1 MTLCFESHDTMLIN
15 QESNT
20 SYHQI
25 VSYDINHVVG
35 LRRAGELHCPS
46 YLMLGWRQ
54 RRFVLLLFSSPHI
67 SVLFVSRIEW

>member
-1 MTLCFESHDTMLIN
+1 
-15 QESNT
+15 
-20 SYHQI
+20 